1 MPVSARTRRILRS
14 AMASRS
20 AADALATRLD
30 AGTSGTA
37 LNVGV
42 RRRLAFMLGSSITAS
57 QVATPFLAGAAVANR
72 TKAPLGIAVANRRAA
87 ALIVTD
93 LDAVS

>member
-1 MPVSARTRRILRS
+1 MPVNARTRRILRS

-37 LNVGV
+37 LNTAVT
-42 RRRLAFMLGSSITAS
+42 RRLAFILGSRITAA
-57 QVATPFLAGAAVANR
+57 QVATPFVAGAAVANR
-72 TKAPLGIAVANRRAA
+72 TKAPLGIAVSNRRAA
-87 ALIVTD
+87 ALVVTD